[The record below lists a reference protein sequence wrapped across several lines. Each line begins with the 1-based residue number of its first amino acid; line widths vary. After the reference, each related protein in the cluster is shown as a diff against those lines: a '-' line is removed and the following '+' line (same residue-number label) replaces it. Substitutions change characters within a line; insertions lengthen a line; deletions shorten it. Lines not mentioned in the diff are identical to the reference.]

1 MITGSTGMLG
11 QDLVRIFSS
20 DSSYEVF
27 GSSRQSNSLLPNA
40 NQFLVDLANLQAV
53 QSIDIMPDIVLHTA
67 AITDLSVCENNP
79 DYAEQVHVEGSV
91 AIAKLLKPGGKLFYI
106 STDSVFDGEG
116 GAYSES
122 AQPNPGNIYSKTKLK
137 GEKEVQLAN
146 LGQTT
151 IVRTNIFGFHV
162 PIKNSLCEWALRE
175 WELDKTIFGF
185 TDIIFNAIYTGQLVS
200 ILKFMIDN
208 DISMPIIN
216 IASKSSVSKFDFLDG
231 FRRRLDFGEGL
242 LAPALSSD
250 FPSVV
255 KRPRNTSLNTEL
267 LSKFYSVPSIE
278 SGIDNLASDLIN
290 LGLFKKFH

>member
-1 MITGSTGMLG
+1 MLG
-11 QDLVRIFSS
+11 QDLVRVFSS

-27 GSSRQSNSLLPNA
+27 GLSRQSNSLLPKG
-40 NQFLVDLANLQAV
+40 NQFLVDLVNLQAV
-53 QSIDIMPDIVLHTA
+53 QSIDIVPDIVLHTA
-67 AITDLSVCENNP
+67 AITDLSACENNP

-106 STDSVFDGEG
+106 STDSVFDGEDG
-116 GAYSES
+116 VYLES
-122 AQPNPGNIYSKTKLK
+122 AQPNPGNIYAKTKLE
-137 GEKEVQLAN
+137 GEKKVQLVSI
-146 LGQTT
+146 GQTT
-151 IVRTNIFGFHV
+151 IIRTNIFGFHV

-175 WELDKTIFGF
+175 WEAGKTIFGF
-185 TDIIFNAIYTGQLVS
+185 TDIIFNAIYTSQLAG

-216 IASKSSVSKFDFLDG
+216 IASKSSVSKFDFLDSL
-231 FRRRLDFGEGL
+231 RRRLDVGEGL

-267 LSKFYSVPSIE
+267 LSEFYPVPAFE
-278 SGIDNLASDLIN
+278 SGIDSLASDLIN
-290 LGLFKKFH
+290 LGLIKKFQ